1 MLPIFKAIN
10 FKGNI
15 NMKNIIEYQNK
26 KDLIKQIEQRNLTP
40 LSMNATINDFKIYL
54 QSKGIETKIKGAK

>member
-15 NMKNIIEYQNK
+15 KMKNIIEYQNK

-54 QSKGIETKIKGAK
+54 SSKGIETKIKGAK

>member
-15 NMKNIIEYQNK
+15 KMKNIIEYQNK

-54 QSKGIETKIKGAK
+54 LSKGIETKIKGAK

>member
-1 MLPIFKAIN
+1 LLPIFKAIN
-10 FKGNI
+10 LKGNI
-15 NMKNIIEYQNK
+15 KMKNIIEYQNK

>member
-1 MLPIFKAIN
+1 LLPIFKAIN

-15 NMKNIIEYQNK
+15 KMKNIIEYQNK

>member
-1 MLPIFKAIN
+1 MLPILKAIIL
-10 FKGNI
+10 KGNI
-15 NMKNIIEYQNK
+15 KMKNIIEYQNK

>member
-10 FKGNI
+10 LKGNI
-15 NMKNIIEYQNK
+15 KMKNIIEYQNK

>member
-15 NMKNIIEYQNK
+15 KMKNIIEYQNK